1 MGLQK
6 DTPVALP
13 SLPVWMW
20 WAGWKDVGVR
30 VGQISPGTAGERE
43 SRKGSF
49 DPFLVVAEVLV
60 PDTFR
65 PLLCEAPERPADH
78 TG

>member
-1 MGLQK
+1 MG
-6 DTPVALP
+6 
-13 SLPVWMW
+13 
-20 WAGWKDVGVR
+20 GR

-43 SRKGSF
+43 SQKGSF
-49 DPFLVVAEVLV
+49 DPFLVVAEILV

-65 PLLCEAPERPADH
+65 PLLCEAPEPPADH